1 MGGTGREISK
11 ILVLMRISSTID
23 AGINIEIF
31 FSFFDILIKNIARGG
46 IMGECEFF
54 STSWCH
60 EENDKGLLLK
70 KKEKTKFSLF
80 LITFF

>member
-54 STSWCH
+54 STS
-60 EENDKGLLLK
+60 
-70 KKEKTKFSLF
+70 
-80 LITFF
+80 

>member
-23 AGINIEIF
+23 
-31 FSFFDILIKNIARGG
+31 GG